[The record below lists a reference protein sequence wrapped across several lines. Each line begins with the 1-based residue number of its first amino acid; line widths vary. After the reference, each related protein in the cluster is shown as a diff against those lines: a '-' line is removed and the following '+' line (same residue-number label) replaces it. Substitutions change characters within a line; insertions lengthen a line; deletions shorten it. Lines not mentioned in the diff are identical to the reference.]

1 VEILNQVGE
10 TGPGTIVAAQ
20 LTFGGRTYLAI
31 NADTTFNAFDDAG
44 DLLVDITGA
53 TGTIA
58 TSNFDVTVVRI

>member
-1 VEILNQVGE
+1 LNQVGE

-20 LTFGGRTYLAI
+20 LTFGGRTYVAV
-31 NADTTFNAFDDAG
+31 NQDTAFNGFDDTG

-58 TSNFDVTVVRI
+58 TSNFAVTVVRI